1 MFLLIFH
8 FYSSVGSERLFYT
21 QMVGSSNLSRS
32 TNLLSSSNWLGH
44 FPFTEEI
51 TDSSSVDSTTCEV
64 LAKVASQFHKL
75 KVGGSN
81 PPFTTK

>member
-1 MFLLIFH
+1 
-8 FYSSVGSERLFYT
+8 
-21 QMVGSSNLSRS
+21 MVGSSNLSRS
-32 TNLLSSSNWLGH
+32 TITICLYLLSSSNWLGH

-64 LAKVASQFHKL
+64 LATVASQFHKL